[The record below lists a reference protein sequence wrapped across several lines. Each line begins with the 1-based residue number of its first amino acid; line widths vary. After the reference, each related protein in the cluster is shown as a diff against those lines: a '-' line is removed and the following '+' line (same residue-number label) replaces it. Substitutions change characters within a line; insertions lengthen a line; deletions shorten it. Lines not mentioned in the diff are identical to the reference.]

1 MNVVFEELYNAF
13 CTKYDPDMV
22 PRYLRDDP
30 RRPTSLECKWR
41 FPVWTRICSAGWSGC
56 KRGAGENARPF
67 GLII

>member
-30 RRPTSLECKWR
+30 MKAYSQYTFERGFSLGMQVAFSCLDPDLLCRLER
-41 FPVWTRICSAGWSGC
+41 
-56 KRGAGENARPF
+56 
-67 GLII
+67 L